1 MIINENLE
9 KKQDLENLMKIMS
22 RISVFSCRARKWDC
36 NRIRPK
42 AVRKRP

>member
-22 RISVFSCRARKWDC
+22 RISSVFL
-36 NRIRPK
+36 
-42 AVRKRP
+42 